1 MPTDFGLTIDDVLIL
16 EKEDLANTIKEPL
29 LCSLLWRNLVL
40 YKEQQQKERELE
52 FSGIQVEDSGHDEST
67 RKRKAKGVLLEERL
81 SKKQHIVLKHVSL
94 TNLPSERP
102 TDSDYK
108 KIAEQIL
115 NYLKKTNITKLR
127 VSDLCEDPYCG
138 YFGIS

>member
-1 MPTDFGLTIDDVLIL
+1 MDD
-16 EKEDLANTIKEPL
+16 
-29 LCSLLWRNLVL
+29 
-40 YKEQQQKERELE
+40 
-52 FSGIQVEDSGHDEST
+52 GHDEST

-81 SKKQHIVLKHVSL
+81 SKKQHIVLKHVLL
-94 TNLPSERP
+94 TNLPTEKP

-127 VSDLCEDPYCG
+127 VRRS
-138 YFGIS
+138 F